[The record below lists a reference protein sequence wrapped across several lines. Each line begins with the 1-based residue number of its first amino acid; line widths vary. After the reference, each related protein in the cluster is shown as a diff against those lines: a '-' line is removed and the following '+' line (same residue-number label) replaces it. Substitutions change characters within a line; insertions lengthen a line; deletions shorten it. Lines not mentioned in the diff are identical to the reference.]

1 MTTSGIFRVQLKND
15 TVYLPNVYEIVAI
28 ALSSGALI
36 IGVVLFAM
44 MVLAIWLLLQIRNL
58 SRNKKKY
65 ELIPSMSLLIVT

>member
-1 MTTSGIFRVQLKND
+1 MTTSGIFRVQFKND